1 MYRESSLFLPTDTR
15 CVKAPKTTMN
25 VRGDISRSSFVDT
38 DSMRL
43 SEALWGGRSIGG
55 GGSVGGS
62 RGRHGRYFLKND
74 SERTGK
80 ELKFLS
86 EPGEAGKLMEQG
98 LYLPYY
104 ARSTNPNNAVHR
116 LHQRQNGRQ
125 RIVQL

>member
-38 DSMRL
+38 DLMRL

-74 SERTGK
+74 SERSSKSFQNREKRGS
-80 ELKFLS
+80 LWNRAY
-86 EPGEAGKLMEQG
+86 EAQG
-98 LYLPYY
+98 ASGIYY
-104 ARSTNPNNAVHR
+104 AR
-116 LHQRQNGRQ
+116 
-125 RIVQL
+125 